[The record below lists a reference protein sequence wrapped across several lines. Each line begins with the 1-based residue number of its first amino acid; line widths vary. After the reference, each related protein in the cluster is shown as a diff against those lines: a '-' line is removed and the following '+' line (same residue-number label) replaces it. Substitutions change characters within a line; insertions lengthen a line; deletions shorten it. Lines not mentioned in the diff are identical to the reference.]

1 MYCSGSEFKYSGTIA
16 KNECSIML
24 EICPTPNPTLNL
36 PDRVDKCKTY
46 YKNVFVEATVPFE
59 LPFCILYNFPN
70 LCRHVHLCIYQ
81 TLLSKATYRAF
92 RLYICIVSM
101 CVLWESNPQPLHC

>member
-1 MYCSGSEFKYSGTIA
+1 MNPGTFYYVHIGTYCCVFKKVASGMYCSGSEFKYSGTIA

-36 PDRVDKCKTY
+36 HDRVDKCKTY

-59 LPFCILYNFPN
+59 LPFCIPYNFPN
-70 LCRHVHLCIYQ
+70 LCRHVHLCI
-81 TLLSKATYRAF
+81 
-92 RLYICIVSM
+92 
-101 CVLWESNPQPLHC
+101 